1 MKQTVQRGQGRCH
14 WREALVIK
22 SEEHAGHPVEVA
34 LGGSIL
40 RHKSQEWIVL
50 SMWGTASGHAQGEK
64 LPSNQSCWLLSL
76 STALDFL
83 CQKRI
88 LSEVALSDLYCR
100 GSLCVSS
107 GEKTEEDP
115 RQRLQPSSPWD
126 KSGGKCW
133 PLVRGEL
140 GSLWSLDLLTDP
152 VSRLRAVNHNCSS
165 RGFSWRHFP
174 QMGKGFIIW
183 WASLYIECWQ
193 AEIQVPLGCRCWA
206 SMSAPP
212 LPPAEKTRY
221 LEEDCPSAHLFEAWT
236 WVFQMVPD
244 VPWEKVWTE
253 DTTRGDIPKP
263 SQFPEPLKS
272 RWLLNG
278 IPGNHLIIG

>member
-1 MKQTVQRGQGRCH
+1 MIPNLHFNAGTVYFLDPLASVSSVSCRWLSSSLFCKFYFFLDAHSVHEADSTAWSGKVSLKRGSSDKI
-14 WREALVIK
+14 WRAC
-22 SEEHAGHPVEVA
+22 GPPC
-34 LGGSIL
+34 GGSSA
-40 RHKSQEWIVL
+40 RKHPEAQKPRQWIVL
-50 SMWGTASGHAQGEK
+50 SVWGTASGHAQGEK

-88 LSEVALSDLYCR
+88 LSRVALSDLYCR

-107 GEKTEEDP
+107 GEKTEEEP

-140 GSLWSLDLLTDP
+140 GRVWSLGLLTDP
-152 VSRLRAVNHNCSS
+152 VRRLRAVNHNCSS

-212 LPPAEKTRY
+212 LPPAEKARY
-221 LEEDCPSAHLFEAWT
+221 LEEDCPSARLFEA
-236 WVFQMVPD
+236 
-244 VPWEKVWTE
+244 
-253 DTTRGDIPKP
+253 
-263 SQFPEPLKS
+263 
-272 RWLLNG
+272 
-278 IPGNHLIIG
+278 